1 MEIRQ
6 PVSVNRDYTYFFVVS
21 QMFAFYTRSVANGSG
36 GFSKYILER
45 IRPYFEVYFFI
56 SGGLV

>member
-21 QMFAFYTRSVANGSG
+21 QMFAFKLVQLPMGV
-36 GFSKYILER
+36 
-45 IRPYFEVYFFI
+45 EVLASIFWKTVF
-56 SGGLV
+56 

>member
-21 QMFAFYTRSVANGSG
+21 QMFAFKLNQLPMGVEVLASIFWKALDRILKCI
-36 GFSKYILER
+36 FSYR
-45 IRPYFEVYFFI
+45 VD
-56 SGGLV
+56 